1 MMRNNKGF
9 SLIELIVALAILAV
23 AGVSIFGFVINTSNS
38 YSQTNKE
45 VKMQY
50 EQQLAMNQIRDM
62 IVESDKGIYFDA
74 TSNTLALYGAV
85 KEVGGSAVY
94 PVTVLRFVESENKL
108 YFGRREFTNVSEI
121 SFVSV
126 TDLQLLSE
134 NVTKFEVDL
143 TGVVKDKVR
152 VDIGF
157 AVGEKVQTVS
167 ETIALRN
174 RLVVSNAVDTIWSED
189 VKIID
194 SFIKGI
200 NIWRGETQFANGGTD
215 TIGKCGETVVVAYH
229 AVVTANEESTKEYKV
244 RWSSPNA
251 PEGIG
256 VSENGE
262 VTVAS
267 TVSPSTSFN
276 LCATSV
282 DDATKSCTI
291 TILIEETG
299 IYAVSATLECGAPI
313 VGNGYHSYTL
323 IPTLNYTSGEPK
335 HAASAFTW
343 NIANIVDGKEQALPN
358 GCSFDE
364 NTGILI
370 LSSNANGCTFTI
382 TAKAKERNS
391 LGEVITSNPVTIVA
405 KDIPEYVVGTTV
417 SIAVAPNLSR
427 GGHVFPTMVFS
438 NATNSSYTYEWQ
450 VKPFYDSE
458 STKWYGQENSKDLA
472 NSNFDLISLSTV
484 AGYNAADVQHE
495 IESMA
500 NQRTVALNC
509 AEWLNWT
516 QTFKFVLYGKATDKD
531 GNVLIAAP
539 KIITIEPVEVE
550 ITLTDGKA
558 QGTDLLN
565 YDGGKPILTDTVLRY
580 EDWCWP
586 TTKEEEATPEWC
598 STRRWFAINCKNLYM
613 IPGNTQNCSIEHLYL
628 FKNQIGTLLS
638 NSDVGIPNNRYQA
651 SSLACGFDKQMINW
665 ETLPNRPIYMNYSIR
680 LSDDYG
686 NSVQS
691 NIEQFTIQY
700 KFYQPIE

>member
-1 MMRNNKGF
+1 MRNNKGF

-50 EQQLAMNQIRDM
+50 EQQLAVNQIRDM

-94 PVTVLRFVESENKL
+94 PVSVLKFVESENKL
-108 YFGRREFTNVSEI
+108 YFGRREFANVSEI

-143 TGVVKDKVR
+143 TGVAKDKVSIN
-152 VDIGF
+152 VGF
-157 AVGEKVQTVS
+157 AVGEKVQIVS

-174 RLVVSNAVDTIWSED
+174 RLVVSNVVDTIWSED
-189 VKIID
+189 IKIVD

-200 NIWRGETQFANGGTD
+200 NICRGETQFANGGTD
-215 TIGKCGETVVVAYH
+215 TIGKCGETVVVAYS
-229 AVVTANEESTKEYKV
+229 AVVTASEESTKEYKV
-244 RWSSPNA
+244 KWSSPYL

-267 TVSPSTSFN
+267 SVTPSTTFT

-282 DDATKSCTI
+282 DDITKKCSITI
-291 TILIEETG
+291 TIEETG
-299 IYAVSATLECGAPI
+299 IYAVSATLECGDPI

-335 HAASAFTW
+335 REASAFTW

-358 GCSFDE
+358 GCTFDE
-364 NTGILI
+364 NTGTLI

-391 LGEVITSNPVTIVA
+391 LGEVITSNPVTIIA

-427 GGHVFPTMVFS
+427 GGYVFPTMVFS
-438 NATNSSYTYEWQ
+438 NASNSSYTYEWQ
-450 VKPFYDSE
+450 VEPFYDSE
-458 STKWYGQENSKDLA
+458 STKWYGQENSKDVA

-484 AGYNAADVQHE
+484 AGYNASDVKHE
-495 IESMA
+495 IESAA

-509 AEWLNWT
+509 AEWLNWSK
-516 QTFKFVLYGKATDKD
+516 TFKLVLYGKATDKD
-531 GNVLIAAP
+531 GNILIAAP

-558 QGTDLLN
+558 QGADLLD

-586 TTKEEEATPEWC
+586 ATKEEEAAPEWC
-598 STRRWFAINCKNLYM
+598 STRRWFAISCKNLYM

-628 FKNQIGTLLS
+628 FKNQVGTLLS
-638 NSDVGIPNNRYQA
+638 NSDVGIPTNRYQP
-651 SSLACGFDKQMINW
+651 SSLACGFDKQLINW
-665 ETLPNRPIYMNYSIR
+665 ERLGNRPIYMNFSI
-680 LSDDYG
+680 LLKDNYG

-691 NIEQFTIQY
+691 NVEQFTIQY
-700 KFYQPIE
+700 KFYQPTE